1 MGYVLGIDVG
11 ESKTHAAVLNT
22 SGRQLAARSGRS
34 LSLRYLG
41 NPEARRALYDLAA
54 SVLADAGATLEL
66 SEAVGVGMA
75 GVDTQEDIP
84 KAERLIRDAGIRVP
98 TLVVENDAVAA
109 WYAATGGD
117 PGVVVVSGTGSIAY
131 GVNEAG
137 HWLRVGGLGPVV
149 SDEGSG
155 YDLARRGIIAAIW
168 AEEERGPATSIR
180 TALLARLC
188 LDSVREIR
196 RLAHPIAAW
205 SPGEMAAL
213 APVVLGEAER
223 GDSEALRLA
232 RGAGWVLGGM
242 AVTTARRLPL
252 SSPQVVGVGGILL
265 GSDIVF
271 SAFEAFVTDA
281 LPESSVR
288 RSVRTPA
295 EGAAI
300 MALRVARG
308 APRAGGPQDGL

>member
-22 SGRQLAARSGRS
+22 LGRQLAARSGRS

-54 SVLADAGATLEL
+54 SVLADAGATLES

-84 KAERLIRDAGIRVP
+84 KAEGLIRDAGIRVP

-131 GVNEAG
+131 GVNEVG

-188 LDSVREIR
+188 LDSVWEIR

-223 GDSEALRLA
+223 GDSVALRLA
-232 RGAGWVLGGM
+232 RGAGRALGGM

-271 SAFEAFVTDA
+271 GAFETFVTDA
-281 LPESSVR
+281 LPGSSIR

-308 APRAGGPQDGL
+308 APRAGGLQGGP